1 MDNNSIERC
10 NSAPIIAWERLNQTE
25 ISLPPQ
31 PITPESESPL
41 KLEPNKLIKPQG
53 VRLRRHSSL
62 TRGLLH
68 NVRKISESDERS
80 GEAKVMN
87 FVKSRIYLF
96 FNTGST

>member
-1 MDNNSIERC
+1 MDNNPIERR

-25 ISLPPQ
+25 TSLPPQ
-31 PITPESESPL
+31 PTPENESPL
-41 KLEPNKLIKPQG
+41 KPQLIKPQG

-80 GEAKVMN
+80 GEAKVVN
-87 FVKSRIYLF
+87 FKSSIYLMV
-96 FNTGST
+96 NLR